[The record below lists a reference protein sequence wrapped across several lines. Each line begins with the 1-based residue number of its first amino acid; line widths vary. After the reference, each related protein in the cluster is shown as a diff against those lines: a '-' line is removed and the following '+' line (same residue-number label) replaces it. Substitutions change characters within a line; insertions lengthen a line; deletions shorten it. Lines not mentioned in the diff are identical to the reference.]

1 MKETD
6 SYWMWLDV
14 ARTFLGQNCFS
25 ALNIFS
31 LNFFSVCLPGPDL
44 YNYLQTTRPS
54 AVNGE
59 TAWMLVVNFWISPV
73 IEIFFNHL
81 ATSITFL
88 YSSLLQGVSLFY
100 MIIN

>member
-1 MKETD
+1 M
-6 SYWMWLDV
+6 
-14 ARTFLGQNCFS
+14 
-25 ALNIFS
+25 
-31 LNFFSVCLPGPDL
+31 
-44 YNYLQTTRPS
+44 PS

-100 MIIN
+100 MIINWYLLSASDVWRKTRLPRKMTVITEIQNLISLEENQINAI